1 LDKKISSS
9 TAAAIL
15 GGAVVVLGI
24 FGYMVFFRGSS
35 EPVKGL
41 APVQQMQ
48 EKVMKMSPEER
59 RRFGEKY
66 ADSVGN
72 R

>member
-1 LDKKISSS
+1 MDKKISSS

-15 GGAVVVLGI
+15 GGAVVLLGI
-24 FGYMVFFRGSS
+24 FGYMVFLRSS
-35 EPVKGL
+35 SGPAKSLV
-41 APVQQMQ
+41 PVQQMQ
-48 EKVMKMSPEER
+48 EKVMKMSPEEQR
-59 RRFGEKY
+59 KFGEKY